1 MCRRRRP
8 ARRRGRGPRSLFSWR
23 RHRLFFPN
31 RKPDGGAWP
40 TPPRP
45 PEALPARLRGGQR
58 GPAVPAAP
66 FPAAGPAPPPPPPGG
81 WKGRRAGGWRGQ
93 ERAFPRRDS
102 ACRAAA
108 GPDGLG
114 AQGGRAH
121 LSRRGPPSRRCP
133 GPEQPAGDPDP
144 GPHPPLPPR
153 TGQSPALTAA
163 GRAAP
168 APRRRSP
175 CASPLGRRLGCAP
188 PLALARSR
196 PGLLS
201 SGAPG
206 IKATADTG
214 PRAEG
219 PAAAA
224 PGPPGGADRCG
235 AGPRRPR

>member
-121 LSRRGPPSRRCP
+121 LSRRGPPLTPLPRPRAARRRP
-133 GPEQPAGDPDP
+133 GPRPAPPTPAPNGPEPRAHRGRPRGPSSSASLALRQPAGTPARLRSPSGAGAEPP
-144 GPHPPLPPR
+144 GTFIQRGPR
-153 TGQSPALTAA
+153 DQSD
-163 GRAAP
+163 GGHR
-168 APRRRSP
+168 APR
-175 CASPLGRRLGCAP
+175 
-188 PLALARSR
+188 
-196 PGLLS
+196 
-201 SGAPG
+201 
-206 IKATADTG
+206 
-214 PRAEG
+214 
-219 PAAAA
+219 
-224 PGPPGGADRCG
+224 
-235 AGPRRPR
+235 